1 MTPLRNRRTRPLT
14 GSIEVPGDKSISH
27 RALMLSA
34 LASGTSSIE
43 GLNLGEDVGRTSAA
57 LSALGAS
64 ITSHGD
70 SSSVEVEGWGSRGP
84 SEPAAALDAGN
95 SGTTA
100 RILLG
105 LLAALEGHAVVTG
118 DDSLSRRPM
127 LRVVA
132 PLRAMGATIDGRD
145 HGDRLPLSIHGG
157 SLRGTDHVLSIASA
171 QVKSALLLA
180 GLHASGTTSVNEPVR
195 SRDHT
200 ENMLRAAGV
209 TVTTADTTVAVEGGQ
224 RPDASRWVVP
234 GDISAAMFL
243 IVGAALLEGSDL
255 TVRGIGL
262 NPTRSG
268 ALDVLQRMGADVS
281 ITDRGSAAG
290 EPFGD
295 IHVRPSA
302 LGGCVVGEAAI
313 PSLIDEIP
321 ILALAAS
328 QAEGETIFEGVGDL
342 RAKESDRL
350 SAIADGLRT
359 LGGDTEVS
367 GDRLVI
373 RGPSKLTGGQVDS
386 LGDHRMAMTY
396 AIAGSVSDAA
406 IKVRNW
412 SCVQTSFPTF
422 LEVLGAAQGGVK

>member
-1 MTPLRNRRTRPLT
+1 MTPLRSRRTRPLV

-34 LASGTSSIE
+34 LASGTSTIE
-43 GLNLGEDVGRTSAA
+43 GLNLGEDVGRTS
-57 LSALGAS
+57 SALVSLGAGVVARDR
-64 ITSHGD
+64 TSL
-70 SSSVEVEGWGSRGP
+70 VEVEGWGDRGP
-84 SEPAAALDAGN
+84 SEPTGPIEAGN

-105 LLAALEGHAVVTG
+105 LLAGLDGHAVVTG
-118 DDSLSRRPM
+118 DASLSRRPM

-145 HGDRLPLSIHGG
+145 HGDHLPLSIHGG
-157 SLRGTDHVLSIASA
+157 PLRGIDHVLSIASA

-180 GLHASGTTSVNEPVR
+180 GLYAIGPTSVQEPTG

-209 TVTTADTTVAVEGGQ
+209 SVAIDGTTVTVEGGQ
-224 RPDASRWVVP
+224 RPRATDWVVP
-234 GDISAAMFL
+234 GDISAAMFM
-243 IVGAALLEGSDL
+243 IVGAALVDGSDL
-255 TVRGIGL
+255 TVRGVGL

-268 ALDVLQRMGADVS
+268 ALRVLESMGADLS
-281 ITDRGSAAG
+281 IADRGSASG
-290 EPFGD
+290 EPIGD
-295 IHVRPSA
+295 VHVKPA
-302 LGGCVVGEAAI
+302 MLEGCVVREADI

-321 ILALAAS
+321 ILAVAAS
-328 QAEGETIFEGVGDL
+328 QAEGETVFEGVGEL

-350 SAIADGLRT
+350 SAIAEGLTR
-359 LGGDTEVS
+359 LGGEAEAL

-373 RGPSKLTGGQVDS
+373 RGPSKLRGSEVDP
-386 LGDHRMAMTY
+386 LGDHRMAMSY
-396 AIAGSVSDAA
+396 AIAGLVSDAT

-422 LEVLGAAQGGVK
+422 LEVLGAAQGGAR